1 MSNHAKA
8 ILDLLKTRPD
18 LRPVQ
23 VADLLDMDLEVAQN
37 VLVTLSKE
45 NKVTVKAIT
54 APNSM
59 PSVAYSLPANALNWV
74 SPAPVKNKVESQDTV
89 PAKAHSD
96 KSKPQLAL
104 EYLQSHGRVHA
115 KELCGAIG
123 IEYPKYSPTQYL
135 GRQIASG
142 GIKKDGQ
149 WYELS
154 TTTDAVAQTAESLP
168 ASTVAMAPA
177 SQSETNQGDTSPQPV
192 TQVLPSGYTR
202 ADLEHVLANRLSP
215 EEYIG
220 HIKAS
225 VVEFTLR
232 GEAAA
237 AHEFTGRLVA
247 ATA

>member
-1 MSNHAKA
+1 MKNHAEA
-8 ILDLLKTRPD
+8 ILELLKD
-18 LRPVQ
+18 KKELRAIQ
-23 VADLLDMDLEVAQN
+23 IADLLDIEPDIVQN

-59 PSVAYSLPANALNWV
+59 PSSAYSLPATTLNWV
-74 SPAPVKNKVESQDTV
+74 SPAPVKSKVESQDTV

-154 TTTDAVAQTAESLP
+154 AATDAVAQTVEPLP
-168 ASTVAMAPA
+168 ASTVAVPTV
-177 SQSETNQGDTSPQPV
+177 SQSETSLGDTSPQPV
-192 TQVLPSGYTR
+192 AQVLPSGYTR